1 MVTCRVK
8 FDFKTEK
15 QNNENNIEYE
25 KPVGN
30 AIVRTEKESKDIE
43 TGLIHENKL
52 FVIKEGN
59 FH

>member
-1 MVTCRVK
+1 MTLK
-8 FDFKTEK
+8 QK